1 MNRQRIIQSIIRQIQ
16 KVNEVDNMIFIAEQE
31 KQLNFIAEFLN
42 FECDEYITIKQLHSN
57 IGSMQVNEHEML
69 MNILDHVFEV
79 VSEQLVPQQPKKSQA
94 VPIRPQAKLPTP
106 LKQKRDALQPQLQ
119 QTQPITIQNASQSSL
134 QQPQEQAVDNS
145 FMVQLLQ
152 SYPFELSKSDVATQ
166 YISQL
171 KKNQQIPQT
180 KILKLIENHNDQ
192 IQSQLLNII
201 QLKQNQTICSHLQE
215 VENLVHILN
224 NKLQEAVSANYQ
236 MNGVLKEYKEQFETT
251 LKVVGK

>member
-16 KVNEVDNMIFIAEQE
+16 KVNDVDNMIFIAEQE

-42 FECDEYITIKQLHSN
+42 FECDEYITIKHLHQN
-57 IGSMQVNEHEML
+57 IGSMQVSEQEML

-106 LKQKRDALQPQLQ
+106 LKQKRETLQQPQQLQ
-119 QTQPITIQNASQSSL
+119 QPVIIQNTSQSS

-145 FMVQLLQ
+145 FMIQLLQ
-152 SYPFELSKSDVATQ
+152 SYPFELSKSDIATQ

-171 KKNQQIPQT
+171 KKNQQVPQA

-236 MNGVLKEYKEQFETT
+236 MSGVLKEYKEQFETI